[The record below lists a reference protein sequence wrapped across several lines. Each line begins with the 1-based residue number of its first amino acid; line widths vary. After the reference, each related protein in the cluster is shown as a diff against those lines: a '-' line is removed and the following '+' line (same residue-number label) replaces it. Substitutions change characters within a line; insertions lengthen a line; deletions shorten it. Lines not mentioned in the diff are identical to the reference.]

1 MKIFACYNIKG
12 GVGKTATAVNLSYLS
27 ARQGWRTL
35 LLDLDPQ
42 AAASFYFRVK
52 PHIKK
57 GAMGIVHKR
66 HPLQEHI
73 KGTNY
78 SRLDII
84 PADFSYRNFERY
96 LDKTRK
102 PTGRLRKVMQPLT
115 EEYDHIF
122 IDCAPSIS
130 LLSENIFHAADA
142 LLVPVIPTTLSIRTL
157 NQLLRFLEEEK
168 IDMLRVLPFFSMVDR
183 RKFLHRTIVDNP
195 PFKKQLM
202 LNNWIPYASDV
213 EKMGEHRSPLLT
225 YAPHCPSSIAYQT
238 LWNEIIQTC
247 IE

>member
-1 MKIFACYNIKG
+1 MSIFACYNIKG

-35 LLDLDPQ
+35 LWDLDPQ

-57 GAMGIVHKR
+57 GARGIVYKH
-66 HPLQEHI
+66 HPLKEHI

-78 SRLDII
+78 TGLDII

-96 LDKTRK
+96 LDETKK
-102 PTGRLRKVMQPLT
+102 PTARLRKVIQPLT
-115 EEYDHIF
+115 EEYDQIF

-157 NQLLRFLEEEK
+157 NQLLRFIKEEK
-168 IDMLRVLPFFSMVDR
+168 LDIFRVLPFFSMVDR
-183 RKFLHRTIVDNP
+183 RKLLHRTMLDHP

-202 LNNWIPYASDV
+202 FNNWIPYASDI
-213 EKMGEHRSPLLT
+213 EKMGEHRSPLMT
-225 YAPHCPSSIAYQT
+225 YAPHCPSSEAYQS
-238 LWNEIIQTC
+238 LWEEIVQTC